1 MRTNRNLIEIDGAIV
16 RRYPLTAADL
26 ADLENI
32 AARHEAAR
40 EAGLP
45 VPRVLAVK
53 PDHLILERSVGTP
66 LMVTRLSPAA
76 ERRLSEH
83 LSDLLA
89 ALANVSTWPLPV
101 RPWTQLWAQLRDAAD
116 TPHTQAA
123 VDTAAQV
130 SVALTHGD
138 LSAGNLLVTADGDLC
153 AVIDWDG
160 ATLAD
165 PAQDFSAL
173 CANVGPGVARAVRAR
188 VAKADVLQA
197 RADTYIATWPIQH
210 ELWLAGRHPWF
221 NSPQPGD

>member
-1 MRTNRNLIEIDGAIV
+1 VRTNRNLIEIDGAIV

-40 EAGLP
+40 EVGLP

-53 PDHLILERSVGTP
+53 ADHLVLERSVGTP
-66 LMVTRLSPAA
+66 LMETRLSPDA
-76 ERRLSEH
+76 EERLSEH
-83 LSDLLA
+83 LCDLLA
-89 ALANVSTWPLPV
+89 AMADVSTWPLPV
-101 RPWTQLWAQLRDAAD
+101 RPWTQAWAQLRDAAD
-116 TPHTQAA
+116 TPHTRAA
-123 VDTAAQV
+123 LATAAQV

-138 LSAGNLLVTADGDLC
+138 LSAGNLLVTSDGDLC

-165 PAQDFSAL
+165 PAQDFVAL
-173 CANVGPGVARAVRAR
+173 CANVEPGVARGVRAR
-188 VAKADVLQA
+188 VAHAEVLQA

-221 NSPQPGD
+221 DSPHPDD